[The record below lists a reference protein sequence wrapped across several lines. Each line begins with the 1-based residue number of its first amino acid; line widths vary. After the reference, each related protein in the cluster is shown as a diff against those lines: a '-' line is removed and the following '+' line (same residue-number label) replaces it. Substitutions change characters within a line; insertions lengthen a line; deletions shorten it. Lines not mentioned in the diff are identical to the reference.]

1 MMAASRPAEAESG
14 EEFLEATMEAPATAT
29 NRLPKLRELRVRAVR
44 VPMKEPHQTAS
55 GAVAESPL
63 VLTDATFDDGVVG
76 HSMVFTYTPMALKP
90 VAELIR
96 NFEPLVKGESLAPA
110 EIEQKLARRFRLL
123 GTQGLVGI
131 ALAAI
136 DMALWDALARSHGT
150 SLVRLLGGVEKPV
163 QAYGA
168 VGYDGVERS
177 ARVALDWAKRGFT
190 GVKAKIGY
198 PTVQEDVAVIRAM
211 KSAVGDKV
219 SIMVD
224 YNQCLTPVEAVQRMR
239 VLDSEGLTWVEEP
252 TLAHDYAGHALVAR
266 EAATPIQCGENW
278 WGPLDL
284 QHAID
289 AQASDY
295 VMPDVMKIGGVT
307 GWLRAAAL
315 AQARGIRV
323 SNHLW
328 PEISAQLLCVT
339 PTAHWLEYAD
349 WWNPIVEEPLSIANG
364 VANVAG
370 AMGTGVA
377 WNESAVERFAV

>member
-1 MMAASRPAEAESG
+1 
-14 EEFLEATMEAPATAT
+14 MENAP
-29 NRLPKLRELRVRAVR
+29 NRSNPPKLAELRVRAVR
-44 VPMKEPHQTAS
+44 VPMAEPHQTAS

-63 VLTDATFDDGVVG
+63 VLTDAVCDDGTIG
-76 HSMVFTYTPMALKP
+76 HGVVFTYTPMALQP
-90 VAELIR
+90 VAALIR
-96 NFEPLVKGESLAPA
+96 NFEPLVKGEPLAPA
-110 EIEQKLARRFRLL
+110 AIEQKLARRFRLL

-136 DMALWDALARSHGT
+136 DMALWDALARCHGT
-150 SLVRLLGGVEKPV
+150 SLVRLLGGAEQAVP
-163 QAYGA
+163 AYGA
-168 VGYDGVERS
+168 VGYDGAQR
-177 ARVALDWAKRGFT
+177 AAQVAEGWAKRGFT

-198 PTVQEDVAVIRAM
+198 PTVREDVDVVRAM
-211 KSAVGDKV
+211 RKAVGDGV
-219 SIMVD
+219 AIMVD
-224 YNQCLTPVEAVQRMR
+224 YNQCLSPVEAVQRMR
-239 VLDSEGLTWVEEP
+239 VLDAEGLTWVEEP

-278 WGPLDL
+278 WGALDL

-289 AQASDY
+289 ATASEY

-307 GWLRAAAL
+307 GWLRATAI

-349 WWNPIVEEPLSIANG
+349 WWNPIMREPLVVEKG
-364 VANVAG
+364 MTDVTG
-370 AMGTGVA
+370 TLGTGVD
-377 WNESAVERFAV
+377 WNEAAVERFSV